1 MADIE
6 GPSHRSSAAHIHS
19 RADVAMPLN
28 EERRMS
34 TITHPQSI
42 TGGSKHVDREQ
53 TDGML
58 RHTRLAHEPREYLQK
73 REELRL
79 AEMEMLRNI
88 ERVAALRRALPPG
101 AEVTD
106 YLFQEGPRDLNGADS
121 PISSVRL
128 SELFSGPER
137 PLIVY
142 HFMYGKRNTTA
153 CPMCTMW
160 IDTFNGIAPH
170 LAQNVDLAIV
180 AAADPATLRAHAR
193 ARGWHNLR
201 LLSAAD
207 NTFKYDF
214 RSEDAEGRQD
224 SALSVFTRDAE
235 GRLRH
240 FYTTHPWL
248 DADMNER
255 GIDLLQPVY
264 NMLDLT
270 PQGRGSWYASLEYGT
285 RVNWVPH
292 TR

>member
-1 MADIE
+1 MAT
-6 GPSHRSSAAHIHS
+6 
-19 RADVAMPLN
+19 PLDA
-28 EERRMS
+28 ERPMS
-34 TITHPQSI
+34 IITRPI
-42 TGGSKHVDREQ
+42 TGGPKHVDREK

-58 RHTRLAHEPREYLQK
+58 RHTRLVNEPRDYLQK

-79 AEMEMLRNI
+79 AEIELFHNI
-88 ERVAALRRALPPG
+88 ERVATLRRALPTG

-106 YLFQEGPRDLNGADS
+106 YVFQEGPRDLNAADR
-121 PISSVRL
+121 PISPVRL
-128 SELFSGPER
+128 SELFRDPR
-137 PLIVY
+137 RALVIY

-193 ARGWHNLR
+193 LRGWHNLR
-201 LLSAAD
+201 LLSAGD
-207 NTFKYDF
+207 STFKYDF
-214 RSEDAEGRQD
+214 RSEDAEGNQD
-224 SALSVFTRDAE
+224 SALSVFTRDAK
-235 GRLRH
+235 GTLRH

-248 DADMNER
+248 DDDVNER

-270 PQGRGSWYASLEYGT
+270 AQGRGSWYASLDYGT
-285 RVNWVPH
+285 RVNW
-292 TR
+292 

>member
-1 MADIE
+1 
-6 GPSHRSSAAHIHS
+6 
-19 RADVAMPLN
+19 
-28 EERRMS
+28 MS
-34 TITHPQSI
+34 TTTHPQPV
-42 TGGSKHVDREQ
+42 TGGPKHVDREK

-58 RHTRLAHEPREYLQK
+58 RHTRLVNEPREYLQK

-79 AEMEMLRNI
+79 AEMEMFRST
-88 ERVAALRRALPPG
+88 ERVAALRRALPAG

-106 YLFQEGPRDLNGADS
+106 YVFEEGPRHLNGSDR
-121 PISSVRL
+121 PVSSVRL
-128 SELFSGPER
+128 SELFSGPGR
-137 PLIVY
+137 ALIVY

-201 LLSAAD
+201 LLSAGD
-207 NTFKYDF
+207 STFKYDF

-224 SALSVFTRDAE
+224 SALSVFTRDAA
-235 GRLRH
+235 GTLRH

-248 DADMNER
+248 DDDMNER

-270 PQGRGSWYASLEYGT
+270 PHGRGSWYGSLDYGT

-292 TR
+292 AR

>member
-1 MADIE
+1 
-6 GPSHRSSAAHIHS
+6 
-19 RADVAMPLN
+19 
-28 EERRMS
+28 MS
-34 TITHPQSI
+34 TITHPQPI
-42 TGGSKHVDREQ
+42 PPGPKHVDREK
-53 TDGML
+53 TDGVL
-58 RHTRLAHEPREYLQK
+58 RHTRLANEPREYLEK

-79 AEMEMLRNI
+79 AEMEMFRNI
-88 ERVAALRRALPPG
+88 ERVAALRRALPIG

-106 YLFQEGPRDLNGADS
+106 YVFQEGPRDLSDS
-121 PISSVRL
+121 DNTISSVRL
-128 SELFSGPER
+128 SELFSAPGR
-137 PLIVY
+137 SLIVY

-160 IDTFNGIAPH
+160 IDSFNGIAPH

-201 LLSAAD
+201 LLSAGD
-207 NTFKYDF
+207 STFKYDF

-224 SALSVFTRDAE
+224 SAVSVFTRDAA
-235 GRLRH
+235 GTLRH
-240 FYTTHPWL
+240 VYTTHPWL
-248 DADMNER
+248 DDDMNER

-270 PQGRGSWYASLEYGT
+270 PQGRGGWYASLEYGT

-292 TR
+292 SH

>member
-1 MADIE
+1 
-6 GPSHRSSAAHIHS
+6 
-19 RADVAMPLN
+19 
-28 EERRMS
+28 MS
-34 TITHPQSI
+34 TITRPQTI
-42 TGGSKHVDREQ
+42 TGGSKHVDREK
-53 TDGML
+53 TDGIL
-58 RHTRLAHEPREYLQK
+58 RQTRLENESPEYLKK

-79 AEMEMLRNI
+79 AEMEMFANI
-88 ERVAALRRALPPG
+88 ERVAALRRALPTG

-106 YLFQEGPRDLNGADS
+106 YVFQEGPRDLNASDRQ
-121 PISSVRL
+121 ISSVRL

-137 PLIVY
+137 PLIIY

-201 LLSAAD
+201 LLSAGES
-207 NTFKYDF
+207 TFKYDF

-224 SALSVFTRDAE
+224 SALSVFTRDATDT
-235 GRLRH
+235 LRH

-248 DADMNER
+248 DDDTNER

-264 NMLDLT
+264 NLLDLT
-270 PQGRGSWYASLEYGT
+270 PQGRGNWYASLDYGT